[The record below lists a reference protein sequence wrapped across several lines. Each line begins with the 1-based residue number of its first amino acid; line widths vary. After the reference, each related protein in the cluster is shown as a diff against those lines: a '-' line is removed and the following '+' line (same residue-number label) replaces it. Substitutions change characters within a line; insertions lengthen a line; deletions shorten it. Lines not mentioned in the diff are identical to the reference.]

1 MLRSLVGS
9 EMCIRD
15 RRNISQWA
23 RLLNETGRAAVIENC
38 HNGNNPAV
46 AIDQGG
52 CPDYHVFRTSGDIKN
67 NYASWIGNALTVND
81 YAISNR
87 TGPTCWAYPDMS
99 MIGVQGQTPDE
110 APGGP
115 WTNFSQPSITEQR
128 THFGLWA
135 VLSSPLTLSLD
146 FGNGSAVDG
155 VWDLIS
161 NVELL
166 RVNQAW
172 AGGAGSIFAADH
184 QRNVTLR
191 SDCTRDLVVPSWQAW
206 YKPLPGQGAAIFVAN
221 HGDNLLDAGFQ
232 IRFEDVPGL
241 GGGMFRVV
249 DVWAQEA
256 VAGIHAGYNVSKL
269 GRHDSV
275 FLTLLPA

>member
-206 YKPLPGQGAAIFVAN
+206 ISDSFRRCPWVGRRHVS
-221 HGDNLLDAGFQ
+221 
-232 IRFEDVPGL
+232 
-241 GGGMFRVV
+241 GGGCVGARGSGWNPCWIQRV
-249 DVWAQEA
+249 EA
-256 VAGIHAGYNVSKL
+256 REARFGVPHPSAGLDQVTRERY
-269 GRHDSV
+269 
-275 FLTLLPA
+275 